1 MKKNRNTLAAA
12 AAAALIL
19 GGCVTKSTYEELK
32 AEKDREVAALQSERD
47 ALRRQQAEL
56 QEQLRK
62 LEAQRDVLE
71 QNKAWLEQEQIA
83 LQTRVGLLAQEKEG
97 LEREKTALEQE
108 KAALE
113 ESKALLEQQQN
124 ELRQQIQALEQQK
137 AQLLSSSQETQ
148 AQYDALVRNL
158 TEELEKGQLQVRR
171 YQNMLTVDVAEQ
183 LFFASGEAS
192 LKESGKQVL
201 AKVAD
206 ALKAYD
212 DKVIRVI
219 GHTDNV
225 PIGKAYQKVFPSN
238 WELSVARATTV
249 VRYLQELGLPP
260 ERMIAAGRAEYAPI
274 ASNDTAEGRKQ
285 NRRIEITLIDRALF
299 EEARQAMR

>member
-1 MKKNRNTLAAA
+1 MKKKRSTLAAA

-19 GGCVTKSTYEELK
+19 SGCVTKSAYEELK
-32 AEKDREVAALQSERD
+32 AEKDREVAVLQSERD
-47 ALRRQQAEL
+47 ALRRERTAL

-62 LEAQRDVLE
+62 LEAQREVLE

-83 LQTRVGLLAQEKEG
+83 LQTRVGLLAQEK
-97 LEREKTALEQE
+97 
-108 KAALE
+108 AALE
-113 ESKALLEQQQN
+113 ESKALLERQQN

-212 DKVIRVI
+212 DKVIRVV

-274 ASNDTAEGRKQ
+274 ASNDTAEGRRQ

-299 EEARQAMR
+299 EEARQAAR